1 MIKPRLLIVL
11 KMAATR
17 GQVERREA
25 VSQTNSTNERHD
37 ESDDPSG
44 AGLKKELGLA
54 SGVSLIVGCMIG
66 SGIFA
71 SPKYVMLFS
80 GSVGFT
86 ITVWV
91 LCGLVSLLGSLCY
104 IELGLAVPLSGGEYA
119 YLGEA
124 FGPLGAFLFS
134 WTQVLVYRPSS
145 FAIIL
150 LTFSYYAIEPIFPGC
165 SGRES
170 LQPLIKLLTALAMG
184 KSKKNSISFCV

>member
-1 MIKPRLLIVL
+1 
-11 KMAATR
+11 MATTR
-17 GQVERREA
+17 GPVKA
-25 VSQTNSTNERHD
+25 VAQTNEQNDQTND
-37 ESDDPSG
+37 NSKT
-44 AGLKKELGLA
+44 GLKRELGLA

-71 SPKYVMLFS
+71 SPKWVMLFS

-86 ITVWV
+86 IIVWA
-91 LCGLVSLLGSLCY
+91 LSGLLSLLGSLCY

-119 YLGEA
+119 YLAEA

-170 LQPLIKLLTALAMG
+170 LQPLIKLITALAMG
-184 KSKKNSISFCV
+184 KLQNVFSLSGWSS